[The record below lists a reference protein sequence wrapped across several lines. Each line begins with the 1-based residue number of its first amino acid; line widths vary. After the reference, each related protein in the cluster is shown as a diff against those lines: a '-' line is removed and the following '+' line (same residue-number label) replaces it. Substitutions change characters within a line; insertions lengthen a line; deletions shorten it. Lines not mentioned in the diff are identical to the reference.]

1 MRKETT
7 PIGLDSDPTIE
18 NLKPVLSK
26 TEGSKIQNRAGWSR
40 REFLSTVALAGAE
53 SLLGLPLQALA
64 AEPPLETDKIR
75 VIEPPEICAGT
86 PLIIAQELLQSEGLT
101 QLQVVKMATGID
113 GVNAVARGEA
123 DFSITPVPSLV
134 TRVDAGEQLTL
145 LAGIHIGCFELF
157 GTERVRSLRDLKGK
171 RVAVSALGSGR
182 HIFLA
187 SMLAHVGLDP
197 RRDVNWVTRPVAESM
212 QMFARSEI
220 DAFMGF
226 PPEPQELRAKKIG
239 HVVVNTTTDKPWS
252 QYFCCMVL
260 ANRNFVRKYPVAT
273 KRALRGLLKA
283 ANICALEP
291 DRAVK
296 LRAVKGYTAGS
307 EYALQTIKELPYN
320 LWREYDPEDTVR
332 FFALRLHEA
341 GLIKSSPQKIIAQ
354 GTDWRF
360 LREIKKELKA

>member
-1 MRKETT
+1 M
-7 PIGLDSDPTIE
+7 
-18 NLKPVLSK
+18 NKPHHD
-26 TEGSKIQNRAGWSR
+26 RWSR
-40 REFLSTVALAGAE
+40 REFLSTAALAGTGV
-53 SLLGLPLQALA
+53 LLGLQSKSLA
-64 AEPPLETDKIR
+64 AEPPPETDKIR
-75 VIEPPEICAGT
+75 VIEPPEICSGT
-86 PLIIAQELLQSEGLT
+86 TLIAAQELLKGEGFT
-101 QLQVVKMATGID
+101 QLQVKKATGID

-134 TRVDAGEQLTL
+134 TRIDAGEQLTL
-145 LAGIHIGCFELF
+145 LSGIHIGCFELF

-197 RRDVNWVTRPVAESM
+197 RQDVEWVTRPVAESM
-212 QMFARSEI
+212 QMFARGEI

-252 QYFCCMVL
+252 QYFCCMAL
-260 ANRNFVRKYPVAT
+260 ANREFVRKHPAAT
-273 KRALRGLLKA
+273 KRTLRAFLKA
-283 ANICALEP
+283 ANICALESQ
-291 DRAVK
+291 RAVK
-296 LRAVKGYTAGS
+296 LRADKGYTADS
-307 EYALQTIKELPYN
+307 EYALQTIKELPYDR
-320 LWREYDPEDTVR
+320 WREYDPEDTVR

-341 GLIKSSPQKIIAQ
+341 GVIKSSPQKIIAQ

-360 LREIKKELKA
+360 LRELKKELKA

>member
-1 MRKETT
+1 M
-7 PIGLDSDPTIE
+7 LDREAQMNGERDKS
-18 NLKPVLSK
+18 
-26 TEGSKIQNRAGWSR
+26 WSR
-40 REFLSTVALAGAE
+40 RKFLSALTLAGTANFLALRHE
-53 SLLGLPLQALA
+53 SIA
-64 AEPPLETDKIR
+64 AEPPPETGKIR
-75 VIEPPEICAGT
+75 VIEPPEICSGT
-86 PLIIAQELLQSEGLT
+86 ALIAAQELLKGEGFT
-101 QLQVVKMATGID
+101 QLQVKKATGID

-134 TRVDAGEQLTL
+134 TRVDAGEQLML

-157 GTERVRSLRDLKGK
+157 GSERIRSLRDLKGK

-187 SMLAHVGLDP
+187 TMLAHVGLDP
-197 RRDVNWVTRPVAESM
+197 RRDVDWVTRPVAESM
-212 QMFARSEI
+212 QMFTRGEI

-260 ANRNFVRKYPVAT
+260 ANRDFVRKHPAAT
-273 KRALRGLLKA
+273 KRALRGFLKA
-283 ANICALEP
+283 ANVCALEP
-291 DRAVK
+291 QRAVR
-296 LRAVKGYTAGS
+296 LRADKGYTVGS
-307 EYALQTIKELPYN
+307 EYALQTIKELPYDR
-320 LWREYDPEDTVR
+320 WREYDPEDTVR

-341 GLIKSSPQKIIAQ
+341 GMIKSSPQKIIAQ

-360 LREIKKELKA
+360 LRELKKELKA

>member
-1 MRKETT
+1 MSNQ
-7 PIGLDSDPTIE
+7 DSD
-18 NLKPVLSK
+18 
-26 TEGSKIQNRAGWSR
+26 RWSR
-40 REFLSTVALAGAE
+40 REFLNRVTLAGAGTF
-53 SLLGLPLQALA
+53 LGLQSDSLA
-64 AEPPLETDKIR
+64 AEPPPETDKIR
-75 VIEPPEICAGT
+75 VIEPPEICSGT
-86 PLIIAQELLQSEGLT
+86 TLIAAQELLKGEGFT
-101 QLQVVKMATGID
+101 QLQVKKATGID

-134 TRVDAGEQLTL
+134 TRLDAGEPLML

-157 GTERVRSLRDLKGK
+157 GSERIRSLRDLKGK
-171 RVAVSALGSGR
+171 RVAVSVLGSGR

-187 SMLAHVGLDP
+187 SMLAHVGRDP
-197 RRDVNWVTRPVAESM
+197 RQDVEWVTRPIAESM
-212 QMFARSEI
+212 QMFARGEI

-252 QYFCCMVL
+252 QYFCCMAL
-260 ANRNFVRKYPVAT
+260 ANREFVRKHPAAT
-273 KRALRGLLKA
+273 KRTLRAFLKA

-291 DRAVK
+291 QRAVN
-296 LRAVKGYTAGS
+296 RRVDKGYTADS
-307 EYALQTIKELPYN
+307 EYALQTIKELPYDR
-320 LWREYDPEDTVR
+320 WRDYDPEDTVR

-360 LREIKKELKA
+360 LKELKKELKA